1 MAQAPCR
8 AGGSVAAARRAQTAE
23 ETEESRGSFWRQRAR
38 RFQVDAHF
46 PALVTQELLPGWHM
60 VNPDDE
66 DEYDTKQQ
74 PPELDYLGFSQTL
87 LKSTASCDAKFD
99 KKKLKSED
107 EDKFRVLTLAAVAG
121 FARTQKYQSV
131 SFGGG
136 EALDD
141 VMKLEDIEG
150 MSNGKPAGQL
160 AVEDAELTVGLTM
173 DLVVAVPPE
182 PEEPGQIWAQQF

>member
-1 MAQAPCR
+1 M
-8 AGGSVAAARRAQTAE
+8 
-23 ETEESRGSFWRQRAR
+23 
-38 RFQVDAHF
+38 DAHF

-107 EDKFRVLTLAAVAG
+107 EDKFRILAAVLAG
-121 FARTQKYQSV
+121 LSAADPGYSH
-131 SFGGG
+131 
-136 EALDD
+136 
-141 VMKLEDIEG
+141 
-150 MSNGKPAGQL
+150 
-160 AVEDAELTVGLTM
+160 
-173 DLVVAVPPE
+173 AVPV
-182 PEEPGQIWAQQF
+182 GAQGDDQT